1 MQLKS
6 SRGVQQHE
14 VDAAADALTAERL
27 RPTVER
33 VRMKIGRGSP
43 NTVAP
48 MLEAWF
54 AGLAQRLGVTSSGEG
69 GQGLPPAVRQAMD
82 GVWSAAI
89 AAAADQAAQTLTQD
103 REALAGDRRD
113 LAQAREALV
122 AQQATLMDREV
133 VLQESLALARGQ
145 LVETSQRAAQLQ
157 TRLEGAEADVGAAR
171 QALADLVQQHAGER
185 RAHAEQLRTQA
196 GDLQRAQE
204 LAASA
209 ERRLL
214 ADIDRAR
221 QEAKQA
227 RQELTDVQRTHE
239 TDYKELAHANQALG
253 SRYQE
258 AQIEIVSLRERLAAA
273 ESRTEAFQV
282 MLDAQRATAGE
293 SWLDQGKPVVVKR
306 TRATPRPGAKRA
318 TTGSRSTS
326 ASRVNR
332 GKR

>member
-1 MQLKS
+1 MQSKS

-54 AGLAQRLGVTSSGEG
+54 AGLAPRLGVALPGED

-82 GVWSAAI
+82 GVWSAALT
-89 AAAADQAAQTLTQD
+89 AAADQAAQTLIQE
-103 REALAGDRRD
+103 REDVAGDRRD

-122 AQQATLMDREV
+122 AQQAALTDREAM
-133 VLQESLALARGQ
+133 LQESLTLARGQ
-145 LVETSQRAAQLQ
+145 LAEASQRAAQLQ
-157 TRLEGAEADVGAAR
+157 ARLEGTEADAAAAR

-185 RAHAEQLRTQA
+185 RAHAEQLHTQA

-214 ADIDRAR
+214 ADVDRAR

-227 RQELTDVQRTHE
+227 QRELTGAQRTHE
-239 TDYKELAHANQALG
+239 KDHKELAHANQALG

-258 AQIEIVSLRERLAAA
+258 AQIEIVSLRERLTAA
-273 ESRTEAFQV
+273 ESRTEALQV
-282 MLDAQRATAGE
+282 MLDTQRTTARE
-293 SWLDQGKPVVVKR
+293 SWLGQGKPVVAKK
-306 TRATPRPGAKRA
+306 TRAAPRPGAKRA
-318 TTGSRSTS
+318 RLRDLGQVRHP
-326 ASRVNR
+326 
-332 GKR
+332 K